1 MKRIIRKVL
10 IILISFLALSAIG
23 GGIGFLTGL
32 NAPPL
37 VFLDGSPFSSYILPG
52 LALLILVGGT
62 AALALI
68 LIVRN
73 HHHAWTVAV
82 ASAMAVVVFEI
93 VEVIYI
99 GSPEGIARNLQ
110 IFYFSYGVI
119 LGILGFVYRAFSR
132 QIISSK

>member
-1 MKRIIRKVL
+1 L
-10 IILISFLALSAIG
+10 
-23 GGIGFLTGL
+23 
-32 NAPPL
+32 L
-37 VFLDGSPFSSYILPG
+37 V
-52 LALLILVGGT
+52 LVGGT

-132 QIISSK
+132 QIVSSK